1 MKETIMKTK
10 QTYAKNADSVDI
22 IHDDNLEFQIDDQLL
37 FEVML
42 MDIRSATS
50 SFATVK
56 KKEMNKT
63 GKNFSLKKLIC

>member
-10 QTYAKNADSVDI
+10 QTYAKNADGVDI
-22 IHDDNLEFQIDDQLL
+22 TNDDNLEFQIDDQLL

-42 MDIRSATS
+42 MDIRSATIS
-50 SFATVK
+50 YATF

-63 GKNFSLKKLIC
+63 GKSFLLKKQSC

>member
-1 MKETIMKTK
+1 MQKVLIVLT
-10 QTYAKNADSVDI
+10 

-56 KKEMNKT
+56 KKEMNKI
-63 GKNFSLKKLIC
+63 GKNFSLKK